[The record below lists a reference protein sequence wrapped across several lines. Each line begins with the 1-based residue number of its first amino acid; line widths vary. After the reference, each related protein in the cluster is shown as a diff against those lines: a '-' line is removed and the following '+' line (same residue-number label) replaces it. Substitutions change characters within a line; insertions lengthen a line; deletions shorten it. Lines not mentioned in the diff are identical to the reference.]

1 MTTKPSANSASWQL
15 KARTPRKG
23 HIEINARPK
32 PDYTREMAVK
42 AAWVSEWKAAVARGD
57 EKRARELEGLMGTN
71 AISELG
77 RKG

>member
-1 MTTKPSANSASWQL
+1 MTAHPNSASWQL
-15 KARTPRKG
+15 KPQRRAG

-32 PDYTREMAVK
+32 PDYTREMTVRAG
-42 AAWVSEWKAAVARGD
+42 WVAEWQAAVARGD
-57 EKRARELEGLMGTN
+57 EKRARELEGLLGTN